1 MGSLY
6 GFVYIKYQRYGG
18 TNMSRQ
24 VKVSST
30 TAALIK
36 RAMTSGSE
44 KDSNVLW
51 NRLEAA
57 GLTDTEK
64 SKVIDIVVRNRTE

>member
-1 MGSLY
+1 
-6 GFVYIKYQRYGG
+6 
-18 TNMSRQ
+18 MSRQ

-64 SKVIDIVVRNRTE
+64 SKVIDIVVRNWTE